1 MTKKQL
7 VEEIRLAEAKAW
19 KEYQESKA
27 LWGKDDAITVRCQAK
42 WMALFDL
49 REALGVDPMPID
61 QLIAEDLVPAAV
73 AI

>member
-42 WMALFDL
+42 WSALYDL
-49 REALGVDPMPID
+49 LEALGIGIMPVAK
-61 QLIAEDLVPAAV
+61 LIENNLLPA
-73 AI
+73 